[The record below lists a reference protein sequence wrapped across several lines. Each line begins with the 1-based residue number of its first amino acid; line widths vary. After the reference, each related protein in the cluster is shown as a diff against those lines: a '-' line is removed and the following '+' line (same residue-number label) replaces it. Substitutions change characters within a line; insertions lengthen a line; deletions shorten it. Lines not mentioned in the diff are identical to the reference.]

1 MTQYK
6 TLNVK
11 LSNSQLNKLKSGI
24 KNGTQVSLNNP
35 SNVIGDSN
43 DETNFTHKLLLTDTQ
58 VSRLRKDFANG
69 SSGNIQFSKTQLSK
83 MIQSG
88 EVVICGI
95 PIFGNILSSVAK
107 KGTDKVRNLAK
118 DFLDK
123 QIDKFNKE
131 YITNKGSGITLRNN
145 EIKDIVKAIK
155 YLEN

>member
-6 TLNVK
+6 TLKVK

-24 KNGTQVSLNNP
+24 KNGTQVTLNNP

-58 VSRLRKDFANG
+58 VSR
-69 SSGNIQFSKTQLSK
+69 TQLSK

-88 EVVICGI
+88 EVVTCGI

-123 QIDKFNKE
+123 QKDKFNKE
-131 YITNKGSGITLRNN
+131 YVTSKGSGITLRNN

-155 YLEN
+155 YLENWGILLKG